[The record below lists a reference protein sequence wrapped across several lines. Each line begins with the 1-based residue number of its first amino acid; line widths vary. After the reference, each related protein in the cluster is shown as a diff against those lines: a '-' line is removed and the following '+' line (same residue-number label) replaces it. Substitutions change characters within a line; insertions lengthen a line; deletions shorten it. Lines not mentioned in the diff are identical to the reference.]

1 MLSGNPCA
9 PAQICH
15 LNVCT
20 GALSSA
26 ILRTPVPATENV
38 QGFKSWKA
46 EMTPTT
52 QVGGYDVIICNPAL
66 FAWVRMMNINR
77 FLGMWH
83 AQCALPLFLG

>member
-9 PAQICH
+9 PAQMCH

-26 ILRTPVPATENV
+26 ILRTPVPAMENV

-52 QVGGYDVIICNPAL
+52 QVAPVAMMSSFVIRHSL
-66 FAWVRMMNINR
+66 
-77 FLGMWH
+77 LG
-83 AQCALPLFLG
+83 